1 MGIKPS
7 RHGPVAPIWRRWARL
22 SARGRCCWPTGTR
35 AHHQSVQ
42 RCVERALVYSSRRR
56 APGLGTLLLRRCRSG
71 TVSKTQAFPRAPRI
85 SSRDR
90 HIGARR
96 PPEDQGRRP
105 PVSLHCVTARVSE
118 PERHSSGP
126 ETAAHRRGRSRL
138 RAAHRSRYYGG
149 LRMNM
154 IARTA
159 MLAAARSPDHDSSSM
174 PPGGMMPAGV
184 IRAGPTGPN
193 ILR

>member
-1 MGIKPS
+1 VRSWPDCPAEFGRALIDSMAFLSIKTHLAPS
-7 RHGPVAPIWRRWARL
+7 RPPTAAPSGYL
-22 SARGRCCWPTGTR
+22 LPPTQMGR
-35 AHHQSVQ
+35 
-42 RCVERALVYSSRRR
+42 
-56 APGLGTLLLRRCRSG
+56 LLRGSGNRSAG
-71 TVSKTQAFPRAPRI
+71 WALKAPRI